1 MIPFIA
7 AAAPLVRN
15 GVTAALVIQVSVAGS

>member
-1 MIPFIA
+1 MVPFIA

-15 GVTAALVIQVSVAGS
+15 GVKAALVIQVSVVGS